1 MYTGIGASAGI
12 GLGSAVIVK
21 EPSLAYDNK
30 AVSDVDAEKKRL
42 AEALDK
48 CIAKTQAMA
57 DDMKERVGEKE
68 AEILEGHVHLL
79 MDPEMTG
86 QRNQASQMT
95 KMLRRSCCREDL

>member
-12 GLGSAVIVK
+12 GIGSAVIVQ

-57 DDMKERVGEKE
+57 EDMKAVSYT
-68 AEILEGHVHLL
+68 HLDVYKRQCEL
-79 MDPEMTG
+79 IGNRNRTG
-86 QRNQASQMT
+86 TENH
-95 KMLRRSCCREDL
+95 

>member
-12 GLGSAVIVK
+12 GIGSAVIVK

-48 CIAKTQAMA
+48 CIASAHCNSPSLITFA
-57 DDMKERVGEKE
+57 
-68 AEILEGHVHLL
+68 I
-79 MDPEMTG
+79 
-86 QRNQASQMT
+86 
-95 KMLRRSCCREDL
+95 

>member
-12 GLGSAVIVK
+12 GIGSAVIVK

-30 AVSDVDAEKKRL
+30 AVSDVDAEKQRL
-42 AEALDK
+42 TDALDK

-68 AEILEGHVHLL
+68 AEILGRTCPSSYGSGDDRPDGIKH
-79 MDPEMTG
+79 
-86 QRNQASQMT
+86 
-95 KMLRRSCCREDL
+95 RR

>member
-12 GLGSAVIVK
+12 GIGSAVIVK

-48 CIAKTQAMA
+48 
-57 DDMKERVGEKE
+57 
-68 AEILEGHVHLL
+68 
-79 MDPEMTG
+79 
-86 QRNQASQMT
+86 
-95 KMLRRSCCREDL
+95 

>member
-1 MYTGIGASAGI
+1 MYTGIGAWAGGI
-12 GLGSAVIVK
+12 GIGSAVIVK

-57 DDMKERVGEKE
+57 DDMKERVGEKK
-68 AEILEGHVHLL
+68 
-79 MDPEMTG
+79 
-86 QRNQASQMT
+86 QRFWKDMSFSLWTQ
-95 KMLRRSCCREDL
+95 R

>member
-12 GLGSAVIVK
+12 GIGSAVIVK

-57 DDMKERVGEKE
+57 DERKSRGE
-68 AEILEGHVHLL
+68 
-79 MDPEMTG
+79 
-86 QRNQASQMT
+86 
-95 KMLRRSCCREDL
+95 RSRDSGRTCPSPYGPRDDWADGDKHCR